1 MSDYLQDAALISI
14 AFDLPMFD
22 HQLLSA
28 ERGRAPNPKD
38 ARTKQILSCGVIKHE
53 PRVWRKSSHVKRILH
68 EQKDVNV
75 IRSAFAV
82 TNEPKTIKRARW
94 PDERARS

>member
-28 ERGRAPNPKD
+28 ARGRAPNPKD

-53 PRVWRKSSHVKRILH
+53 PRPSGERVRTSNEFSMSRKMSTS
-68 EQKDVNV
+68 
-75 IRSAFAV
+75 FA
-82 TNEPKTIKRARW
+82 P
-94 PDERARS
+94 PLQ